1 MPDLAIFPTPL
12 DTTSG
17 ELSDLNAV
25 YRASEVSLGVSK
37 FGDIITEPTASSNRC
52 IQLVI
57 RILLSDKGS
66 VPTEP
71 GYGTTLVRLMA
82 GYDPATL
89 MEDVILILLDVEN
102 QCKNKDLLSN
112 TPLSARLQTIELLD
126 LDISNTDILKLS
138 IGITTVSGVSKS
150 FDLNV

>member
-1 MPDLAIFPTPL
+1 MPDLAIFPVPI
-12 DTTSG
+12 DTTSE
-17 ELSDLNAV
+17 ELSDLNV
-25 YRASEVSLGVSK
+25 LYRSTDVSLGVSK

-52 IQLVI
+52 IQQVI

-71 GYGTTLVRLMA
+71 GYGTTLSRLMS
-82 GYDPATL
+82 GYNPSTIV
-89 MEDVILILLDVEN
+89 EDVILILLDVEN
-102 QCKNKDLLSN
+102 QCKNKDILSN

-126 LDISNTDILKLS
+126 LDINSNELKLS
-138 IGITTVSGVSKS
+138 IGVTTVSGVSKS